1 MNNDLVI
8 GLINNVALLMAL
20 CIVYELRY
28 FIPVSWN
35 RFLPLINGFLTG
47 IICLSIMTVPFKL
60 VSGIVFDTRSILISV
75 TALTFGVVPALIC
88 GGMALIYRIAMGG
101 TGALMG
107 SLVIITSAVLG
118 LIWRHLSYK
127 KAKDYPWINI
137 YLFGVVVHIFM
148 LSYTIVMP
156 WPTSGQVLQAIA
168 LPVMIIYPIA
178 TVLLVQ
184 LLFHQKSRNESMIQ
198 ISEAKSRYQSLF
210 NNNHTVMFLLDPAN
224 GDIID
229 ANPAACDFYGY
240 SLETLKSA
248 SISLINAIVPSNHI
262 DEISEFSIEKKT
274 FDIYKHRKES
284 GEIVD
289 VEIYSGPIIMNGKSL
304 IYSIIHDITERTNL
318 EKMKSEI
325 EAQLRHQQKLEAI
338 GTLAGGVAHEIN
350 NPINGIMNYAQLIYD
365 KCEDSSE
372 QAIYAKEIIHET
384 ERVSTIVKNLLQFSR
399 QEKQTHSYASI
410 YDIVDQTVSLIN
422 TIIKK
427 DQIQLQIELDKDLPD
442 LKCRSQQIQQVLM
455 NLLTNARDAL
465 NEKYSTY
472 NVDKVIKITGKLQ
485 LQDERRWIQ
494 IIVEDHGTGINQEL
508 LDKIFV
514 PFFSTK
520 PKDRGTGLGLSIS
533 FGIVKDHHGKI
544 DIETVEGEFSR
555 FILSLP
561 VDNGW
566 EA

>member
-1 MNNDLVI
+1 MNNELVI
-8 GLINNVALLMAL
+8 GLINNTALLMAL

-28 FIPVSWN
+28 LIPVGWN
-35 RFLPLINGFLTG
+35 RFLPIINGFLTG
-47 IICLSIMTVPFKL
+47 VICLAIMTVPFKL
-60 VSGIVFDTRSILISV
+60 ASGIVFDTRSILISV
-75 TALTFGVVPALIC
+75 TALTFGFVPALIC
-88 GGMALIYRIAMGG
+88 GGMALVYRIVIGG

-118 LIWRHLSYK
+118 IIWRHLSYK
-127 KAKDYPWINI
+127 KAKEYSWINV

-148 LSYTIVMP
+148 LSYTLVMP
-156 WPTSGQVLQAIA
+156 WPTSGQVLNAIA
-168 LPVMIIYPIA
+168 FPVMIIYPVA

-184 LLFHQKSRNESMIQ
+184 LLFLQKSRNESMIQ

-240 SLETLKSA
+240 PLEALKISN
-248 SISLINAIVPSNHI
+248 ISLFKVETTYNPLGEFAR
-262 DEISEFSIEKKT
+262 FSIEEKI
-274 FDIYKHRKES
+274 FNVYKHRKKS

-289 VEIYSGPIIMNGKSL
+289 VEIYSGPIVMDGKSL
-304 IYSIIHDITERTNL
+304 VYSIVHDITERSNL
-318 EKMKSEI
+318 EKMKNEI

-372 QAIYAKEIIHET
+372 QALYAKEIIHET

-399 QEKQTHSYASI
+399 QEKQSHSYASI
-410 YDIVDQTVSLIN
+410 YDIINQTVSLIN

-427 DQIQLQIELDKDLPD
+427 DQIQLLIDLDKDLPD

-465 NEKYSTY
+465 NEKYPSY
-472 NVDKVIKITGKLQ
+472 DSDKIIKITSNLQ
-485 LQDERRWIQ
+485 LIDDRRWIEL
-494 IIVEDHGTGINQEL
+494 IVEDHGTGIKNEL

-544 DIETVEGEFSR
+544 DIETAESKFSR
-555 FILSLP
+555 FVLSLP

-566 EA
+566 ET